1 MVFRLHSSSSRL
13 FKKAG
18 KMYHGGITK
27 VSQSL
32 KKEGKKI
39 ADTGAIIHDVSKVA
53 HTLAPALEVGAIAI
67 GQPELV
73 PAIMA
78 GDELAKRGMKVGKT
92 IHQVGKSSQQVG
104 GILKP
109 PPPPPKQQQQ
119 QKFV

>member
-1 MVFRLHSSSSRL
+1 MVFSLHTRPSSL

-18 KMYHGGITK
+18 KMYHGGIRK

-32 KKEGKKI
+32 KSEGQKI

-53 HTLAPALEVGAIAI
+53 HILAPALQVGAIAL

-92 IHQVGKSSQQVG
+92 IHKVGKASQEVG
-104 GILKP
+104 GILKT

-119 QKFV
+119 QQFV